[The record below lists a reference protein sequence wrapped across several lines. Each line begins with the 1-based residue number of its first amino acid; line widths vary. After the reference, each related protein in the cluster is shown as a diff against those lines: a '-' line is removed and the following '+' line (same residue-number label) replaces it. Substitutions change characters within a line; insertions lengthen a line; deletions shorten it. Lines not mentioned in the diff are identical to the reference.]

1 MTENEQ
7 RDILVAIVEDDR
19 PTRDA
24 LEQLINSSPGLRCRG
39 TYPSAEVALRG
50 LGPVLPDVLLLDINL
65 PGMSGTEAVR
75 PLRELHPG
83 LSVLM
88 LTVFADE
95 EKIFAALCNGAS
107 GYLLKTTTSQRLV
120 SAIHEAQSGG
130 APMSTEIARR
140 VLGLFR
146 RYAPANRDDYQLTS
160 QELRMLSLLADGCAY
175 QQAADEMGVSI
186 NTLRNHI
193 RSVYEKLHVHSAS
206 AAVSK
211 AIRAGL
217 I

>member
-1 MTENEQ
+1 MVQ
-7 RDILVAIVEDDR
+7 RDEEILVAIIEDDR

-24 LEQLINSSPGLRCRG
+24 LEQLVNGASGLRCRG
-39 TYPSAEVALRG
+39 TYPSAEIALRG

-65 PGMSGTEAVR
+65 PGMSGTDAVR
-75 PLRELHPG
+75 PLRELHPK
-83 LSVLM
+83 LAILM

-95 EKIFAALCNGAS
+95 AKIFAALCNGAS
-107 GYLLKTTTSQRLV
+107 GYLLKTTTSERLI
-120 SAIHEAQSGG
+120 SAIREAHFGG

-146 RYAPANRDDYQLTS
+146 RFAPANPVDYQLTP
-160 QELRMLSLLADGCAY
+160 QELRMLSLLAEGHAY
-175 QQAADEMGVSI
+175 QQAADDMGVSI

-206 AAVSK
+206 GAVSK